1 MLKGRF
7 FRNLPVNIFWK
18 SRTRFGSPPNFVRLC
33 LATTGN
39 LSFIERCEKMWRL
52 WWCHKNL
59 FLLKNPKNLYFA
71 WLHGQLFEHG
81 VLNHDEI
88 WYWVPWNVWS
98 CNWYKIWRSKIF
110 EWLCQKC
117 SFLVL
122 FYPLGPQL
130 IPITTK
136 HAQMW
141 STMLRVWM

>member
-1 MLKGRF
+1 MLKVRF
-7 FRNLPVNIFWK
+7 FRSLPVNIFWK
-18 SRTRFGSPPNFVRLC
+18 SRTPFWISTKLCTVVLGHSRKPFLYWEVR
-33 LATTGN
+33 
-39 LSFIERCEKMWRL
+39 
-52 WWCHKNL
+52 KNVTSYDGVIRT
-59 FLLKNPKNLYFA
+59 FFCWKIQNLYFA